1 MAEPKLAERRVTQ
14 RQRALKSATVIFDDR
29 ASTLNCVVR
38 NYSEH
43 DAYLKIDSPGLVPER
58 GFLKIKDQP
67 GEYRFRLMRRD
78 ANGVGVTLERTTE
91 DDIKAA
97 KQAANR
103 ALEISEAGRLRNS
116 GTGGVQSET
125 AKAVNIRDA
134 ALAVLRKRH
143 LAKSE

>member
-1 MAEPKLAERRVTQ
+1 MAEPELAERRYTH

-29 ASTLNCVVR
+29 ASTLNCVLR
-38 NYSEH
+38 NFSEH
-43 DAYLKIDSPGLVPER
+43 DAYLKIDSPGLVPET

-78 ANGVGVTLERTTE
+78 ANGVGVTLEPASE

-97 KQAANR
+97 KQSTSR
-103 ALEISEAGRLRNS
+103 ALEISEADRLRKTGAAGSS
-116 GTGGVQSET
+116 GESGSTSSL
-125 AKAVNIRDA
+125 RDA
-134 ALAVLRKRH
+134 ALEVLRKRQ